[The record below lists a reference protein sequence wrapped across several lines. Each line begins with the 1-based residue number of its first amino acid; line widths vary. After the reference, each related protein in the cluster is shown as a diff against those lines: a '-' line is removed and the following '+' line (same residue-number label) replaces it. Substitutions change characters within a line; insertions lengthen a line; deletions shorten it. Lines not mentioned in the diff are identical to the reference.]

1 MEVPVLTS
9 TYGGRNPFVSLNPP
23 VKLKIPEL
31 RVRSPF
37 AKAPVAPVTVKT
49 APAVAVAPKMVTPP
63 PPPPPPE
70 GPVGPVGPP
79 GANVAQYA
87 KSSGGGVVL

>member
-1 MEVPVLTS
+1 MTS

-23 VKLKIPEL
+23 VRLKIPAL
-31 RVRSPF
+31 KVKSAF
-37 AKAPVAPVTVKT
+37 AKAPVPPVTVKT
-49 APAVAVAPKMVTPP
+49 APVEPVAPKMVTPP

-79 GANVAQYA
+79 GAKVAQYA
-87 KSSGGGVVL
+87 RSFGGGVVL